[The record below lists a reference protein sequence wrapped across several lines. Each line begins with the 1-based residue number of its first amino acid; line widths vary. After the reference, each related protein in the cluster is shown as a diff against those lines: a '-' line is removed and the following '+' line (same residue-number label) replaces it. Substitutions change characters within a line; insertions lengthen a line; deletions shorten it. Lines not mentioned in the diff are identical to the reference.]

1 MINIIVLLKEGVVV
15 TSQRLVLR
23 DKTRGCCYEPKA
35 RTTGQDV
42 GVVVTSQRLVL
53 RDKTRGVLLRARGS
67 YYGTRRGGCCY
78 EPEARITGQDAGVV
92 VTSQRLVL
100 RDKTGAA
107 LDGWGWNGS

>member
-15 TSQRLVLR
+15 TSQRLVVR
-23 DKTRGCCYEPKA
+23 DKTR
-35 RTTGQDV
+35 
-42 GVVVTSQRLVL
+42 
-53 RDKTRGVLLRARGS
+53 
-67 YYGTRRGGCCY
+67 GCCY
-78 EPEARITGQDAGVV
+78 EPEARITGQDAGGV